1 MGRGRVEAMNLTLTK
16 KQRTEAKVLMNSPDR
31 RKDKET
37 NAKMNSPSWRRKKGK
52 DRHSPD
58 LRRFL
63 GLKAPPRLDSPQ
75 AGIQWTQMS
84 PDNDRKVIMPI
95 ISDVY
100 LVFTGV
106 RRVCKKSVLG
116 DRFWYLA
123 QVKVST

>member
-1 MGRGRVEAMNLTLTK
+1 MESGRVEAMNLTLTK
-16 KQRTEAKVLMNSPDR
+16 KQISKCKGVDELTRSEKRQRN
-31 RKDKET
+31 
-37 NAKMNSPSWRRKKGK
+37 KGK
-52 DRHSPD
+52 DRLSPD
-58 LRRFL
+58 LRRFS

-84 PDNDRKVIMPI
+84 PDSDRKVKMPI
-95 ISDVY
+95 KSDVY